1 MPGYGTVPVCTAG
14 DKLRPSWNKAWRG
27 GKSFETIFGTFK
39 KFARTERVS
48 SASREDY

>member
-1 MPGYGTVPVCTAG
+1 MEGV
-14 DKLRPSWNKAWRG
+14 
-27 GKSFETIFGTFK
+27 KSFETIFGTLK

>member
-1 MPGYGTVPVCTAG
+1 ME
-14 DKLRPSWNKAWRG
+14 G

-48 SASREDY
+48 SASRDQVGVDVGVQTKPGAKPVSV